1 MTLCIFISTH
11 FCTRFNAWTKRWFLS
26 GVFRRDLTINRESIQ
41 RENKGNRDDSRE
53 ISAFLFSFF
62 SVVFYAVFRY
72 VILIFVYTQKLERV
86 KFCRYVV
93 SVFVYLQ
100 KNLRKCN
107 FADML
112 YQYLCISKILERVQ
126 FCRYVVSGFVYFS
139 KNLREC
145 NFAVMLRPGQKVLA
159 VGNSGQEK
167 LLQRY
172 KNHLFL
178 FSHFLPHDLYI
189 LIHLLSSSQIC
200 WKYHFSALDVII
212 NENYCLKMNVK
223 GGSGCPHIESPGLS
237 SLIILTFVGTNVLLI
252 W

>member
-1 MTLCIFISTH
+1 MLFQYLYIS
-11 FCTRFNAWTKRWFLS
+11 K
-26 GVFRRDLTINRESIQ
+26 
-41 RENKGNRDDSRE
+41 
-53 ISAFLFSFF
+53 
-62 SVVFYAVFRY
+62 
-72 VILIFVYTQKLERV
+72 
-86 KFCRYVV
+86 
-93 SVFVYLQ
+93 

-237 SLIILTFVGTNVLLI
+237 SLIILTFVGTMAC